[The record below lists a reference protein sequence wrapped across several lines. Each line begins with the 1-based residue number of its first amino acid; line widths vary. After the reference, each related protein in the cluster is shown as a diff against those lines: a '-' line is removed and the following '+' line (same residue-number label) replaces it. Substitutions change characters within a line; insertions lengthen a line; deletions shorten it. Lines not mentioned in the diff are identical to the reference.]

1 MNAILNLISWK
12 TLLTYVVSKFL
23 GVAPSMWDKAKQLV
37 SEAETRFPATGSGE
51 AKKAWVTS
59 ELKTLYTGLKQHL
72 YDTVIGLAV
81 QEVKK

>member
-1 MNAILNLISWK
+1 MNTILSLLSWK
-12 TLLTYVVSKFL
+12 SILSFVVSKFL

-37 SEAETRFPATGSGE
+37 SEAETRFPTAGSGE

-59 ELKTLYTGLKQHL
+59 ELKALYTGLKQHL

-81 QEVKK
+81 QEIKK